1 MAVRVRS
8 RSVGTITG
16 SEIKITDGSHDLGPF
31 TNNAGTYCLPVDVQA
46 ISGDIAKNTVQTNGT
61 QKTQLVDAS
70 ANVGEFANVGGE
82 KALKVDVIATVGG
95 GGGGTAM
102 TDLGSYTP
110 TATQFTPIGGEMDDV
125 APSLLTEGKAGAAR
139 STPYRAL
146 HVSLR
151 KDSDGTE
158 LLGQKAMAAS
168 IPVTVA
174 SDQAAFPVSQSGSNW
189 STNVAQI
196 NGVAV
201 SMGSGIMGTGVQRVA
216 IASDNDPVP
225 TKSTAANAKVDIGL
239 INAVTP
245 LMGSGIMG
253 TGSLR
258 VTVASDNDPITV
270 KQGTAA
276 NLKALIDINAAQ
288 TLATVTTVSTVTS
301 LTQMN
306 GAAIA
311 MNTGVRAAGVQRVTI
326 CTDDVVPA
334 SQSGTWTVQPG
345 NTANT
350 TPWLID
356 VNKINAVTPLMG
368 NGTTGTGSLR
378 VTLASDTS
386 SNTNPFYVNGGA
398 AYGAAAVGNPLRCG
412 AKAYDALLTGEAAG
426 DQMDLIADKQGRLI
440 IAGSSPPDLVKFQTT
455 NNANTTET
463 TIVTAGGAGVFND
476 ILCLIATNKSSVQSK
491 LSLRDATGGTVRMV
505 FLVPANGGIVINPN
519 TPMAQTTAANNWT
532 MQMGTTAS
540 DTDVSV
546 MYTTRK

>member
-189 STNVAQI
+189 STNVAQM

-356 VNKINAVTPLMG
+356 LKNTGGNAILTG

-491 LSLRDATGGTVRMV
+491 LSLRDATAGTVRMV